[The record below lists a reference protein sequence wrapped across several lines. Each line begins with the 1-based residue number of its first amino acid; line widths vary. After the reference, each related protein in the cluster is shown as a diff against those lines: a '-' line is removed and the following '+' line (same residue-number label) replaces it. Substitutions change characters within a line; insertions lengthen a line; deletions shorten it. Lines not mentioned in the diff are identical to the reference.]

1 MAARVWFVRMK
12 TTLNLNDDVFAAA
25 KHLASVR
32 GTTFT
37 SVVEEALRLLLTA
50 PAAPPYRFD
59 FPVTHGTRPPS
70 IDIDSNAAVD
80 EYFDRL
86 EWGSSPS

>member
-1 MAARVWFVRMK
+1 MK
-12 TTLNLNDDVFAAA
+12 TTLNLNDDLFAAA
-25 KHLASVR
+25 KHLAAER
-32 GTTFT
+32 GRTFT
-37 SVVEEALRLLLTA
+37 SVVEEALRLLLNR
-50 PAAPPYRFD
+50 PPPPPYKLE

-70 IDIDSNAAVD
+70 IDIDSNAAID